1 MKTPNRKTSKIA
13 AEEETLEVLRK
24 IGDELARGCPVG
36 EELILALRHISE
48 KLLTRELCLKA
59 VKEFG
64 LVIQYLP
71 VEFVTP
77 ELCREAVKQNGK
89 ALEYVPG
96 NIRTAEFVLEAM
108 EQNGNALKYLPEN
121 LKMAELCLKTVKDCG
136 YALEYVPNE
145 LKTAEMCL
153 EAVKQNGMAL
163 DFVLPNLKT
172 ASPKEFG
179 ALCLEAA
186 KQNGWVLETMPP
198 NLITAEL
205 CLEAVEQDD
214 DALRFVPKA
223 LLKEVHRFEKMKD
236 KVCSVTDKR
245 GIENNL
251 KSKREE
257 RVLLHTWGGEVID
270 ITDDLKEAIEELE
283 LRKKENGGLFEKIKN
298 KLLKR
303 PNGKQ
308 LEPEPKERI
317 IQRTFFGEVIDITE
331 DVKEFI
337 LKKENRK
344 KKKKK

>member
-1 MKTPNRKTSKIA
+1 MGRRKITN
-13 AEEETLEVLRK
+13 EEEA
-24 IGDELARGCPVG
+24 LAAVKADG
-36 EELILALRHISE
+36 LALKYVPA
-48 KLLTRELCLKA
+48 KLKTREL
-59 VKEFG
+59 
-64 LVIQYLP
+64 
-71 VEFVTP
+71 
-77 ELCREAVKQNGK
+77 
-89 ALEYVPG
+89 
-96 NIRTAEFVLEAM
+96 
-108 EQNGNALKYLPEN
+108 
-121 LKMAELCLKTVKDCG
+121 
-136 YALEYVPNE
+136 
-145 LKTAEMCL
+145 CL
-153 EAVKQNGMAL
+153 EAVKQDGL
-163 DFVLPNLKT
+163 
-172 ASPKEFG
+172 
-179 ALCLEAA
+179 
-186 KQNGWVLETMPP
+186 
-198 NLITAEL
+198 
-205 CLEAVEQDD
+205 
-214 DALRFVPKA
+214 ALRFVPKA
-223 LLKEVHRFEKMKD
+223 LRKEVHRFEKMKD

-344 KKKKK
+344 KKKRNN